1 MVRPGDRTS
10 LRKMNGK
17 IATIGYFDGVHLG
30 HRYLFEQLCELGK
43 ARGLLSAIYTFQEH
57 PKEVVSGVCPP
68 LLTTPEERFRLLE
81 REGEVHVLS
90 FAAIR
95 SLTAAAFM
103 RRLREEG
110 VSALLMG
117 YDHHFGSDRLTD
129 FRDYAR
135 IGMETGIEVLPAK
148 ELTEDGLEHVSSSA
162 IRRALLAG
170 NVEAANKMLGY
181 TYSIRGEVVRGNAIG
196 RTIGFPT
203 ANIDYATEKLLPPAG
218 VYAGR
223 CRVGGKDYPTLVN
236 IGTNPTVGNQHTTV
250 EGYLAGFAGDVY
262 GQRLCLRLEHFVRG
276 EQKFGSLEAL
286 REQIAKDMQM
296 IVFDC

>member
-1 MVRPGDRTS
+1 G
-10 LRKMNGK
+10 
-17 IATIGYFDGVHLG
+17 A
-30 HRYLFEQLCELGK
+30 E
-43 ARGLLSAIYTFQEH
+43 RGLLPAIYTFQEH

-68 LLTTPEERFRLLE
+68 LLTTPKERFRLLE

-90 FAAIR
+90 FVAIR

-103 RRLREEG
+103 RRLHEEG

-117 YDHHFGSDRLTD
+117 YDHHFGSDRLTN

-135 IGMETGIEVLPAK
+135 IGKETGIEVLPAK
-148 ELTEDGLEHVSSSA
+148 ELAEDGLGHVSSSA

-170 NVEAANKMLGY
+170 DVEAANRMLGY
-181 TYSIRGEVVRGNAIG
+181 GYSICGEVVRGNAIG

-203 ANIDYATEKLLPPAG
+203 ANIDYATEKLLPPTG

-236 IGTNPTVGNQHTTV
+236 IGTNPTVGNQRTTV
-250 EGYLAGFAGDVY
+250 EGYLTGFAGNVY
-262 GQRLCLRLEHFVRG
+262 GQQLCLRLEHFVRG
-276 EQKFGSLEAL
+276 EQKFGSLQEL
-286 REQIAKDMQM
+286 REQIAKDLQM
-296 IVFDC
+296 IGE

>member
-1 MVRPGDRTS
+1 MS
-10 LRKMNGK
+10 AEIKMESK

-30 HRYLFEQLCELGK
+30 HRCLFAQLRQLG
-43 ARGLLSAIYTFQEH
+43 AERGLLPAIYTFQEH

-81 REGEVHVLS
+81 QEGEVHVLS
-90 FAAIR
+90 FVAIR
-95 SLTAAAFM
+95 SLTASAFM
-103 RRLREEG
+103 RRLREKG

-129 FRDYAR
+129 FRDYAC
-135 IGMETGIEVLPAK
+135 IGRETGIEVLPAK
-148 ELTEDGLEHVSSSA
+148 ELAEEGLGHVSSSA

-170 NVEAANKMLGY
+170 DVETANRMLGY
-181 TYSIRGEVVRGNAIG
+181 GYSICGEVVRGNAIG

-236 IGTNPTVGNQHTTV
+236 IGTNPTVGNRRTTI

-286 REQIAKDMQM
+286 REQIAKDLS
-296 IVFDC
+296 FCSYF

>member
-1 MVRPGDRTS
+1 MSPKI
-10 LRKMNGK
+10 KMESK

-30 HRYLFEQLCELGK
+30 HRYLFEQLRELGK
-43 ARGLLSAIYTFQEH
+43 ARGLLPAIYTFQEH
-57 PKEVVSGVCPP
+57 PKAIVSGVCPP
-68 LLTTPEERFRLLE
+68 LLTTPEERFRLLA
-81 REGEVHVLS
+81 REGELHVLS

-135 IGMETGIEVLPAK
+135 IGRETGIEVLPAK
-148 ELTEDGLEHVSSSA
+148 ELAEDGMEHVSSSA

-170 NVEAANKMLGY
+170 DIETANRMLGY
-181 TYSIRGEVVRGNAIG
+181 CYSICGEVVRGNAIG

-223 CRVGGKDYPTLVN
+223 CRVGEKDYPTLVN

-286 REQIAKDMQM
+286 REQIAKDLQM
-296 IVFDC
+296 IGE

>member
-1 MVRPGDRTS
+1 M
-10 LRKMNGK
+10 
-17 IATIGYFDGVHLG
+17 
-30 HRYLFEQLCELGK
+30 FEQLRELGK
-43 ARGLLSAIYTFQEH
+43 ARELMPAIYTFQEH
-57 PKEVVSGVCPP
+57 PKAIVSGVCPP
-68 LLTTPEERFRLLE
+68 LLTTPEERFRLLA

-110 VSALLMG
+110 VRALLMG

-135 IGMETGIEVLPAK
+135 IGREIGIEVVLAR
-148 ELTEDGLEHVSSSA
+148 ELSETEAGHVSSSA

-170 NVEAANKMLGY
+170 DVAAANRMLGY
-181 TYSIRGEVVRGNAIG
+181 TYSICGEVVRGNAIG

-203 ANIDYATEKLLPPAG
+203 ANIDYAAEKLLPLVG

-223 CRVGGKDYPTLVN
+223 CSVGEKDYPTLVN
-236 IGTNPTVGNQHTTV
+236 IGTNPTVGNRRTTV
-250 EGYLAGFAGDVY
+250 EGYLVEFEGDVY
-262 GQRLCLRLEHFVRG
+262 GQRLCFAFEQFVR
-276 EQKFGSLEAL
+276 EEKKFSSLQEL
-286 REQIAKDMQM
+286 QEQITKDLQM
-296 IVFDC
+296 IGE